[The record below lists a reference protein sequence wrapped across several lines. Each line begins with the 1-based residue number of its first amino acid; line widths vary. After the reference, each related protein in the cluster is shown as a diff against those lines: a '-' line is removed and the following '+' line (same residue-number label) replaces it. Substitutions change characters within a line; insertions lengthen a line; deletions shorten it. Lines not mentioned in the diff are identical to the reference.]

1 MDREKRE
8 HGERCMIYGEE
19 SGGRKVCERCRESLA
34 LCDIENFVLRKT
46 LRKKSDADTANA
58 FK

>member
-8 HGERCMIYGEE
+8 HGERCMICGEE

-46 LRKKSDADTANA
+46 LQTLSNKALLW
-58 FK
+58 